1 MKHTDL
7 EFSDWTPPRQV
18 RAVALAVVRN
28 DDRILMQESVD
39 IANALTVYR
48 PVGGTIEFLESGE
61 KTVIREF
68 REELAIELVD
78 VLYLGTI
85 ESIGESV
92 RGPWHEIIM
101 LYEASFAD
109 HANYDVASFNSLP
122 GSGMRY
128 TTRWLTLS
136 EIESIPGSIHPH
148 NLLSLLRS
156 KAGQRPKS

>member
-28 DDRILMQESVD
+28 GDRILMQESVD
-39 IANALTVYR
+39 TASASTLYR

-78 VLYLGTI
+78 VLYLATI

-136 EIESIPGSIHPH
+136 EIESIPGFIHPH